1 MSDSLDKFV
10 LQYTVDLKESISR
23 LEELQNKIET
33 TNKKGQ
39 ESTSKLKGTFTD
51 MKKELQPI
59 TNELAGMDGLLLRLG
74 YRVGWLAPIMGG
86 LFLTVKSIMDVRKEY
101 EAQRKLGFE
110 SGMTPMGIE
119 QFQREA
125 NKASGGIIGAE
136 GARGIIQK
144 TSNLAFASYTNP
156 DVMSR
161 ESLLLSK
168 LGTSA
173 FGKDGGIK
181 DTNQILDEI
190 GNKLRSVSK
199 ETATAIGMLAG
210 FTADEVKALRG
221 RNQLVKDSTKIGDD
235 EVRRLQRQNQALE
248 TIRNSMGNIQ
258 ENWRRIELVVG
269 ELVMPIFDK
278 LVEKSADFAENLQT
292 MWQAMVDGWDDF
304 VERFMF
310 DLKHPFASQ
319 EEKQAAFVERFTN
332 QILRDQKEG
341 TNRQVR
347 EQEKAAAETRAAQ
360 ALFTRDVNLFS
371 SAVST
376 FAGVI
381 DERQAWAAWAGE
393 LGKAAGVS
401 APATAVPTG
410 ATESTAVPGV
420 SVAPSNYDMLYAEA
434 AEKYGVS
441 ADVLKGIT
449 QVESGFMPNAIS
461 EAGAQ
466 GLNQIMPSNFKA
478 LGITDAFDPRQ
489 NIMGSA
495 QLMKEY
501 LTAAKGDLKTA
512 LTMYHGGYDRSGW
525 GPRTRAYAD
534 KVFNAMESQRAA
546 AARPSIPADLT
557 GYLHQVSPNAPK
569 PTPTGEVT
577 QPSGSASTVNVDQ
590 TKIIT
595 NNIDAS
601 QKDVGG
607 VKPPYASMNQT
618 RPEGAAPY
626 PVLSTGYETVQ
637 AKKGH
642 YSPVEGQSRE
652 KIQLRGLQEAIAGYL
667 GVPVE
672 QVMQGFVN
680 KGDVAFAR
688 KYLELGTQRD
698 YIKNRQLADTPG
710 VRPNIAAEA
719 AKNARL
725 AGFQLEA
732 FKKYGSAIE
741 EKARPGGRDITVGQK
756 EITINV
762 NGVTD
767 PRSTAYEVRDI
778 LRQDDIN
785 DINNLT
791 AAPTKY

>member
-23 LEELQNKIET
+23 LEELQNKIES

-39 ESTSKLKGTFTD
+39 ESTSKLKGTFGD

-125 NKASGGIIGAE
+125 NRASGGVIGAE

-156 DVMSR
+156 DAMSR

-173 FGKDGGIK
+173 FAKGGGIK

-221 RNQLVKDSTKIGDD
+221 RNQIVKDSTKIGDD

-248 TIRNSMGNIQ
+248 TIRNSTGNIQ

-278 LVEKSADFAENLQT
+278 LVERAADFAENLQT
-292 MWQAMVDGWDDF
+292 MWQMMVDGWDDF

-310 DLKHPFASQ
+310 DLKHPFANQ

-371 SAVST
+371 TAVST

-393 LGKAAGVS
+393 LGKAAGVT

-420 SVAPSNYDMLYAEA
+420 SVAPSNFDTLYAEA
-434 AEKYGVS
+434 AAKYGVS

-501 LTAAKGDLKTA
+501 LTAAGGNLRTA

-534 KVFNAMESQRAA
+534 KVFNAMESQKAGAA
-546 AARPSIPADLT
+546 TSSIPADLT
-557 GYLHQVSPNAPK
+557 GFADQVSPNAPK
-569 PTPTGEVT
+569 SNTAKT
-577 QPSGSASTVNVDQ
+577 
-590 TKIIT
+590 
-595 NNIDAS
+595 
-601 QKDVGG
+601 
-607 VKPPYASMNQT
+607 PYANINQT
-618 RPEGAAPY
+618 RPEGAPPY
-626 PVLSTGYETVQ
+626 PVLSTGYETVA

-642 YSPVEGQSRE
+642 YSPVAGQSRE
-652 KIQLRGLQEAIAGYL
+652 NLQLRGLQEAIAGYL

-672 QVMQGFVN
+672 QVMQGFIS
-680 KGDVAFAR
+680 KGDISFAR

-732 FKKYGSAIE
+732 FKKYGSTIE
-741 EKARPGGRDITVGQK
+741 DKARPGGREFTVGQK
-756 EITINV
+756 DITINI

-791 AAPTKY
+791 ATPTKY